1 MKKIKK
7 PVPMDA
13 VKYIQIKGININ
25 DDFRLLIA
33 LLNDKGM
40 RSVEGV
46 GLLRSVII
54 FDTEAT
60 RLNLTLPHSADHA
73 INSGTRPTL

>member
-1 MKKIKK
+1 
-7 PVPMDA
+7 MDA

-60 RLNLTLPHSADHA
+60 RLNSADHA
-73 INSGTRPTL
+73 INSGIRPTL